1 MLNSNLKI
9 GNFGEK
15 INKKCKIIRRGSNSR
30 KKSSL
35 AVQKVSFG
43 TKINTIKL

>member
-9 GNFGEK
+9 GNFG
-15 INKKCKIIRRGSNSR
+15 KKSTKIIRRGRNSR

-43 TKINTIKL
+43 TKIVTIKL